1 MKEFHYNNN
10 PQEQAVD
17 KMLKAQNR
25 RLGQQQMVF
34 AGIFFSVVA
43 ILTFYV
49 INRTVYA
56 TYDGY
61 IKLDENKMRAVEDIF
76 VLDIYKQVGDSVH
89 QGDTLYSYV
98 LIDNIMGQYDVNNMP
113 SVIRDSHD
121 MELQA
126 KLAREEIPVL
136 RTRLAELRKQKAGE
150 ANDIY
155 YGLTDNTKQNQLNAE
170 IAQVQQE
177 LRKQMNKVAIYASM
191 RNSTWKFMANRSG
204 STRAAMPYS
213 RLNSNYSPGLIHYCI
228 APANSFVTDINVT
241 KRSIVFKEEPVLAI
255 QHTDYQSCHLGVL
268 VYVPNDKVKFLAC
281 PDDAEIIVNKDVT
294 LKARLAKVG
303 LRVETI
309 PRHLL
314 SNFSHDADA
323 VIAYYTF
330 LPYQQVPDWV
340 MTNKLPVRVRLNKLK
355 ALADPRPLPQYIIPD
370 EKGRQTPPDTTRR
383 ETPAGRR
390 PANRPPRRQAD
401 KKITGKTV
409 RKQAGDTIGRH
420 ASDTSVHHKQ
430 PEGDRP

>member
-1 MKEFHYNNN
+1 MKEFHYNND

-17 KMLKAQNR
+17 QMLRDQNR

-34 AGIFFSVVA
+34 AAIFFTVVA

-49 INRTVYA
+49 VSRTVYA

-76 VLDIYKQVGDSVH
+76 VLDIYKQVGDSVR

-98 LIDNIMGQYDVNNMP
+98 LINNIMGQYDVNNMP
-113 SVIRDSHD
+113 SVVRDSHD

-126 KLAREEIPVL
+126 RLAQQEIPVL
-136 RTRLAELRKQKAGE
+136 RTRLAELKKQKAGE

-170 IAQVQQE
+170 IAEVQQE

-191 RNSTWKFMANRSG
+191 KNSTWKFMSNRSG

-241 KRSIVFKEEPVLAI
+241 KRSIVFKEEPVLTV
-255 QHTDYQSCHLGVL
+255 QHSDYQQCHLGVL
-268 VYVPNDKVKFLAC
+268 VYVPNDKVKYLAC
-281 PDDAEIIVNKDVT
+281 PDDAEIIVNKDIT

-340 MTNKLPVRVRLNKLK
+340 MTNKLPVRVRLNKIK
-355 ALADPRPLPQYIIPD
+355 AMAFPKELPQYIIPD
-370 EKGRQTPPDTTRR
+370 EKGRQAPPDITTVEKKVKAQKANKKSNKR
-383 ETPAGRR
+383 GGKR
-390 PANRPPRRQAD
+390 P
-401 KKITGKTV
+401 
-409 RKQAGDTIGRH
+409 
-420 ASDTSVHHKQ
+420 
-430 PEGDRP
+430 